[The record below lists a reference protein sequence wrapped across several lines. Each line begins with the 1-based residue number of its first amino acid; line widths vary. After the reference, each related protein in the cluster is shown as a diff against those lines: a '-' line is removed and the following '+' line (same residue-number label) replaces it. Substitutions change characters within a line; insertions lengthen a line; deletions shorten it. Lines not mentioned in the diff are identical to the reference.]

1 VTYARLSTLRGVRFA
16 GALEAKYAAL
26 CIWLRR
32 TTVGY
37 RAARSARQ
45 ANVVNADLSI
55 YKTERGRYLTVG
67 RVRVKVKNRGS
78 ARTVAPVTQGITGYR
93 RDPDSHQSKK

>member
-1 VTYARLSTLRGVRFA
+1 MRFA
-16 GALEAKYAAL
+16 GAVAARYTAL
-26 CIWLRR
+26 RIWLRR

-55 YKTERGRYLTVG
+55 YETE
-67 RVRVKVKNRGS
+67 
-78 ARTVAPVTQGITGYR
+78 
-93 RDPDSHQSKK
+93 